1 MIFVMKYEW
10 LECTNSEIDIYSG
23 VARILYREEMTQVN
37 LLFELFL
44 VSNQNRQLI
53 YLLLDV
59 CV

>member
-1 MIFVMKYEW
+1 MKYEW